1 MSANHVMITPRH
13 PWLDRLAADPGRALD
28 RLLRGVAHLPGL
40 QRASPSDA
48 LMALLG
54 DLPPA
59 AAEWSLLDQALLE
72 WLKTRRAAADGLL
85 GRPGGAERFI
95 RETGEAFRAVWRLE
109 LPDSSA
115 WIRAELFDLLHWAD
129 GFSLDATFDLG

>member
-1 MSANHVMITPRH
+1 MITPRH

-40 QRASPSDA
+40 QRASPSEA

-59 AAEWSLLDQALLE
+59 APKWSLLDQALLE